1 MDTAPLAVVV
11 LGIVSVASV
20 VAVCLCVVTL
30 RQSAKE
36 KRSHWERSVLVERA
50 ADLSE
55 HPSDLVPLAM
65 ALNPEPA
72 ERPKRS
78 DRVKT
83 YVDQQIRDDM
93 LDAHLDPNDADD
105 VSVYRAMRSIGMDPT
120 SPEDVMAWNEFEP
133 G

>member
-1 MDTAPLAVVV
+1 MDTATLAVVV

-50 ADLSE
+50 A
-55 HPSDLVPLAM
+55 